1 MLEEKSKIIAD
12 QEEKLTKERQRTEG
26 VSWLLT
32 FLFSLCLFP
41 SFSIDLHLSGSYY
54 LSGAF
59 CFLARIISA
68 LTILLALANSLSLFF
83 HYLSLSLTLIISLA
97 LINFL
102 SLFFFISLSVS
113 LELHVHVV
121 KM

>member
-54 LSGAF
+54 LSGAV
-59 CFLARIISA
+59 CFLARIIS
-68 LTILLALANSLSLFF
+68 LLLLSFWLLPTLSLYFSTI
-83 HYLSLSLTLIISLA
+83 YLSLWLLSSLWLWSTFSLSFFSS
-97 LINFL
+97 LFL
-102 SLFFFISLSVS
+102 SLSNC
-113 LELHVHVV
+113 
-121 KM
+121 MYM